1 MLHPCPPHRCPHA
14 AAPSGPRV
22 GTEQPTAVPEN
33 TPTYPAAPSSAPAP
47 AQPQRVPR
55 PRSRADTVPRGIPR
69 RETAQGAAAGTE
81 REERQRGRREHREHP
96 PAASRPGHRPRTAP
110 PSPPGTHPDTPP
122 QPPVPTRY
130 PRSPAPAALT
140 PLRRLHPAAGAG
152 RPPDGP
158 ALRGWARFGPVRF
171 GTARLG
177 SARQGPAP
185 RAWERGGR
193 QHASGGGPAVQ
204 RGAERGRRGAAKTRR
219 WIFPGN
225 QSGRRRRRRRKDGSG
240 AALPPPPGA
249 PRPPAPVRLSRAGR
263 GNPRGC
269 ARGRAAARRGGPSHP
284 RAFLP
289 GPPFALPRSP
299 EGLSLPPPQCRQQ
312 PPSRRGPRARRCN
325 LLIIIITARAGE
337 KCSGTMG
344 R

>member
-1 MLHPCPPHRCPHA
+1 MLHPCPPHLSPHA
-14 AAPSGPRV
+14 AAPNGSRV
-22 GTEQPTAVPEN
+22 GTEHPTAVPVN
-33 TPTYPAAPSSAPAP
+33 TPTHPAAPSSAPAP

-55 PRSRADTVPRGIPR
+55 PLSRAHTDPRGIPR
-69 RETAQGAAAGTE
+69 RERLREANGRRGKGAAGNTASIP
-81 REERQRGRREHREHP
+81 RQ
-96 PAASRPGHRPRTAP
+96 PGHQPRTAP
-110 PSPPGTHPDTPP
+110 PVPTPIPLRNHPVPP
-122 QPPVPTRY
+122 Q
-130 PRSPAPAALT
+130 PAALT

-177 SARQGPAP
+177 SARPGPAP
-185 RAWERGGR
+185 RAWKRGGR

-263 GNPRGC
+263 GNPRGR
-269 ARGRAAARRGGPSHP
+269 ARGRAAARLGGPSHP
-284 RAFLP
+284 WAFLP
-289 GPPFALPRSP
+289 GPPFALPGSP
-299 EGLSLPPPQCRQQ
+299 EGLSPLPLPTMPAAAALSQR
-312 PPSRRGPRARRCN
+312 PSCQE
-325 LLIIIITARAGE
+325 L
-337 KCSGTMG
+337 
-344 R
+344 